1 MEHIHQKV
9 YSIVLIVQLVITV
22 QMKEAMLKFRVQLDF
37 MDWRKD
43 WQAVLNVLEVN
54 FVILL
59 AAPKPHAMRQR
70 FASDSRENCFEIM
83 VNWSR

>member
-22 QMKEAMLKFRVQLDF
+22 QMKEAILKFRVQLDF

-59 AAPKPHAMRQR
+59 AAPKRHAMRQR
-70 FASDSRENCFEIM
+70 FTSDSRKNCFEIM